1 MYEYEAGVIRRL
13 IRDQSVRVIYSDHAE
28 RVRMVARGIEESDVL
43 TVLKRCRV
51 TEVRNHNLGPV
62 WSAEGTDLDG
72 RRLRICVSVR
82 EDRVVI
88 MIVTTIN
95 LDAKN

>member
-1 MYEYEAGVIRRL
+1 MYEHEAGVIRRL
-13 IRDQSVRVIYSDHAE
+13 ITDRNHRIIYSHHAE
-28 RVRMVARGIEESDVL
+28 RGRMVERGITENDVR

-51 TEVRNHNLGPV
+51 TEVRPDRRGPV

-82 EDRVVI
+82 EEAVLIVV
-88 MIVTTIN
+88 VTTID
-95 LDAKN
+95 LDARG